1 MGGMFRTPRPGSVP
15 NTPVGPTEAHDSCV
29 RCGRPTPLGVALCQ
43 HDNPARI
50 KGPSAT
56 QVHGT
61 IVLGLLG
68 GFALFA
74 LLAALTTNGVGPFG
88 AAVTGTASQADGA
101 IEVVIRVTNDG
112 TRTAAASCRVSR
124 GGVTG
129 ASDAVFFTEPI
140 AVGEMRDFSALL
152 PPPAGIT
159 GSRPDA
165 LAVRC
170 N

>member
-1 MGGMFRTPRPGSVP
+1 MFRRSDPISSTYPQPPAP
-15 NTPVGPTEAHDSCV
+15 NAHDSCV
-29 RCGRPTPLGVALCQ
+29 RCGRPTPQGVALCE

-61 IVLGLLG
+61 IVLGLIG
-68 GFALFA
+68 GFVLFA
-74 LLAALTTNGVGPFG
+74 FLAALATAGVGRFE
-88 AAVTGTASQADGA
+88 AAVTGRATQADGSVD
-101 IEVVIRVTNDG
+101 VVVRVTNSG
-112 TRTAAASCRVSR
+112 THTSAASCRVSR

-140 AVGEMRDFSALL
+140 
-152 PPPAGIT
+152 PAGETREIPT
-159 GSRPDA
+159 VLPAPAGNTATTPGTI
-165 LAVRC
+165 AVRC